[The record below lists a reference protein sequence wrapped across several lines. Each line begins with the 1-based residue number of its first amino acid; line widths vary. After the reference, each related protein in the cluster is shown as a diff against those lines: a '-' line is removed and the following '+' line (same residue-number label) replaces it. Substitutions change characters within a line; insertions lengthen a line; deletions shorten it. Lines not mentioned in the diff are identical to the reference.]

1 MDNKAYIIQS
11 THFTTEEMNFEQ
23 LKEYTD
29 NVILE
34 YKNDDNKHFRRS
46 LFELDRLKFNIG
58 ILLTD
63 NTDTDIKLILK
74 SLLESIRGFNINIGV
89 WLNISNMVK
98 LIDAYRILET
108 SLSSNFITGIK
119 GNYKNLLNDNYPV
132 WKENGDIEDFT
143 RIMVH
148 FAHQTITT
156 VKMNTDYKTIYKE
169 NKLKPLKSNE
179 DISLLLK

>member
-1 MDNKAYIIQS
+1 
-11 THFTTEEMNFEQ
+11 
-23 LKEYTD
+23 
-29 NVILE
+29 
-34 YKNDDNKHFRRS
+34 
-46 LFELDRLKFNIG
+46 
-58 ILLTD
+58 
-63 NTDTDIKLILK
+63 
-74 SLLESIRGFNINIGV
+74 
-89 WLNISNMVK
+89 MVK
-98 LIDAYRILET
+98 LIDAYRILEN

>member
-74 SLLESIRGFNINIGV
+74 SLL
-89 WLNISNMVK
+89 
-98 LIDAYRILET
+98 
-108 SLSSNFITGIK
+108 
-119 GNYKNLLNDNYPV
+119 
-132 WKENGDIEDFT
+132 
-143 RIMVH
+143 
-148 FAHQTITT
+148 T
-156 VKMNTDYKTIYKE
+156 VQ
-169 NKLKPLKSNE
+169 
-179 DISLLLK
+179 